1 MMSQPEIRESLL
13 MFAQTLDPIL
23 QKVVVKII
31 FCMMD
36 TKELKYVLKVCFVA
50 LRPKSTAMVMARLS
64 VHLTTLFPGQ
74 A

>member
-36 TKELKYVLKVCFVA
+36 TKELKYVAFYVTHPSSSLPVYLGGLA
-50 LRPKSTAMVMARLS
+50 LSNMFFYALAS
-64 VHLTTLFPGQ
+64 